1 MRQSVNWRTA
11 WTGWAAACAAVL
23 LLAGSPVQTLAQERE
38 RDGDRDRQQLRN
50 GYGREERRPEARR
63 PEGEFRRDGDHNAH
77 WWRQGDIRHFR
88 QGGDLDAWRGGRWMH
103 GRHAGQD
110 GWWWVVGNDWYLYP
124 APVYPYPNPYV
135 PPSVTLQGPVAA
147 QAPTSLYYCP
157 SVGAYYPYVASC
169 PSGWVETA
177 PQG

>member
-38 RDGDRDRQQLRN
+38 RGGDRDRQQLRN
-50 GYGREERRPEARR
+50 GYREERRPEARR

-124 APVYPYPNPYV
+124 TPVYPYPSPYV

-157 SVGAYYPYVASC
+157 SVGGYYPYVASC
-169 PSGWVETA
+169 PSGWIETA